1 MSDMVKLPKEIQN
14 KLDRIKNSRCFPD
27 EDSAELCALGDEV
40 IPYVLP
46 VVRQLCAAGLLF
58 IGTDMVVDE
67 YIEADWSC
75 GDGVII
81 LEPKETGGILKP
93 DLQLGCLLALLEA
106 MSSQPKPAAS
116 KLPVCSMPDPTV
128 N

>member
-14 KLDRIKNSRCFPD
+14 KLDRMIELKECFPD

-67 YIEADWSC
+67 HIEADWSC

-81 LEPKETGGILKP
+81 LEPKET
-93 DLQLGCLLALLEA
+93 AV
-106 MSSQPKPAAS
+106 S
-116 KLPVCSMPDPTV
+116 
-128 N
+128 